1 MEKRKEKN
9 SLFTIFTMAMVAS
22 LLIIASG
29 CKSTQ
34 KSGSTQAVTIKELQT
49 LPALSSSGRHL
60 TAKLKLNVNFKG
72 SKFSASGNIKIK
84 RDEGL
89 QISINALGGLVEVAR
104 IEATPEKMLLIY
116 RLGREYAE
124 IKYSEVEV
132 LEQLGI
138 DYTMLEAILMNELF
152 APNGGS
158 LEKEL
163 KNMELRTAGG
173 EIIVTTPREKDMQY
187 SFHIEQSEGRL
198 ILTQGNYA
206 NRINV
211 SCNYSDFSTIGTR
224 PFPQNITFAVADMSL
239 GMTLSNIKDD
249 SFKLSTTSHLSS
261 YKKVN
266 AGNLLK
272 GLNF

>member
-1 MEKRKEKN
+1 MEKRKKRN
-9 SLFTIFTMAMVAS
+9 SLFTILTMAMLTS

-34 KSGSTQAVTIKELQT
+34 KSGTSTVSLKELQT
-49 LPALSSSGRHL
+49 LPALSSSGKHL
-60 TAKLKLNVNFKG
+60 SAKLKLNANFKG
-72 SKFSASGNIKIK
+72 SKFSASGSIKIK
-84 RDEGL
+84 RNEGL

-132 LEQLGI
+132 LRQLGI

-152 APNGGS
+152 ATDGRS

-163 KNMELRTAGG
+163 KNMNILTANG
-173 EIIVTTPREKDMQY
+173 EIIITTPREKEMQY
-187 SFHIEQSEGRL
+187 SFHIGQDEGHL
-198 ILTQGNYA
+198 TLTQGNYA
-206 NRINV
+206 NKINV
-211 SCNYSDFSTIGTR
+211 NCNYSDFSTIGTR

-239 GMTLSNIKDD
+239 GMALSNIKDS
-249 SFKLSTTSHLSS
+249 SFKLSAASNLSS
-261 YKKVN
+261 YKKVD

-272 GLNF
+272 GLKF